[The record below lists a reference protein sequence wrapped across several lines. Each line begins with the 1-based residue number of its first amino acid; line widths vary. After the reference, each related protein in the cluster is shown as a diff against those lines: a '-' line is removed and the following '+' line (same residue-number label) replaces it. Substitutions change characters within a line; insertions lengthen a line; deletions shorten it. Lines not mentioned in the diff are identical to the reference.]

1 VQLRIRTKTDC
12 KIAIL
17 DHDARVN
24 WTELRLVLAV
34 LREGNLKAAAR
45 ALDMDYTTA
54 WRQVRA
60 LEGRVGTRLFVRL
73 RGSVR
78 PTQTGRALA
87 EKAAQIERLIAS
99 AHAIGATAQ
108 EAIGE
113 IRLTTAD
120 MLLSSVV
127 LPILRTLGRQ
137 APELHVAVESSP
149 LRRSIARLEA
159 DAAIRLGEANK
170 EEVLVGLGRIGYG
183 AYATGEVAARC
194 AGRSV
199 EAWPMLVLPRAW
211 STFTTMAWLST
222 HAPTSRPVGEF
233 DTMISLAEAVEA
245 GLGVGLL
252 PHCVAVRSGR
262 LVTLSLP
269 VEVESS
275 ALSLV
280 YHPDMRNDARI
291 RALLRAARF
300 EARERRALWLNGSA
314 PSALRAA

>member
-1 VQLRIRTKTDC
+1 LRKCATVDC
-12 KIAIL
+12 KNAIFVQ
-17 DHDARVN
+17 DGSVE
-24 WTELRLVLAV
+24 WSELRLVLAI
-34 LREGNLKAAAR
+34 LREGSLKAAAR
-45 ALDMDYTTA
+45 ALEMDYTTA

-78 PTQTGRALA
+78 PTQAGRALA
-87 EKAAQIERLIAS
+87 EKASQIESLIAS
-99 AHAIGATAQ
+99 ARAIGATAQ

-120 MLLSSVV
+120 MLLGSVV

-159 DAAIRLGEANK
+159 DAAIRLGEAGK
-170 EEVLVGLGRIGYG
+170 EEVSVGLGRIGYG
-183 AYATGEVAARC
+183 AYATAEVAARC

-199 EAWPMLVLPRAW
+199 EAWPMLVLPRGW
-211 STFTTMAWLST
+211 STFTTMAWIST
-222 HAPTSRPVGEF
+222 HAPGSRPVGEF

-291 RALLRAARF
+291 RALIRAARS
-300 EARERRALWLNGSA
+300 EARERRTLWSNGSA
-314 PSALRAA
+314 PSVLRAE